1 VKTINF
7 NHGID
12 MQQLWAEV
20 KDTLYV
26 PGQKNWFLTPDE
38 RKMLDES
45 NEGYRTQSS
54 VEDLILEHV
63 RFDSKATKPVQMTRL
78 LRDLGIANP
87 RMPDFKDAN
96 RVLAMNGVE
105 ARKSNGKKMY
115 DIDYTTPDE
124 AMSGSS
130 GNYKG
135 WDA

>member
-1 VKTINF
+1 
-7 NHGID
+7 
-12 MQQLWAEV
+12 
-20 KDTLYV
+20 V

-87 RMPDFKDAN
+87 RVPDFKDAS

-105 ARKSNGKKMY
+105 ARRSNGKKLY
-115 DIDYTTPDE
+115 DLDYDTPE
-124 AMSGSS
+124 QEVSGSS
-130 GNYKG
+130 GSYKG